1 MKKNDIKKYYNQRI
15 NELRTHNKLYFDKSS
30 PKILDKEYDE
40 IKKEILDLEN
50 QFSYLKSNYSP
61 SNLLGFAPSKNFIK
75 SNHRVKMLS
84 LSNAFDIED
93 LDNFDTWVTDDFYIF
108 ENSRKYST
116 SEFIEFVKS
125 FDIID
130 SKRAFEDVKIE
141 TDHNSA
147 HITLRQLGEFR
158 VNTPA
163 T

>member
-1 MKKNDIKKYYNQRI
+1 MKK
-15 NELRTHNKLYFDKSS
+15 
-30 PKILDKEYDE
+30 
-40 IKKEILDLEN
+40 
-50 QFSYLKSNYSP
+50 
-61 SNLLGFAPSKNFIK
+61 LLLIFGLLIISCQTPSKI
-75 SNHRVKMLS
+75 SNEEVMETFNSFFEVL
-84 LSNAFDIED
+84 DED

-158 VNTPA
+158 VNTPDGVVKLNFEWLESA
-163 T
+163 YLIKENDSLKFQFYFSEAVKNTTSKVD